1 MLNFSFGTAR
11 SGLNSGPSRQPRY
24 LLDMNYQDLK
34 YMEITK
40 GTNDSGGPV
49 KENEELG
56 LGYLGKPGSS

>member
-1 MLNFSFGTAR
+1 
-11 SGLNSGPSRQPRY
+11 
-24 LLDMNYQDLK
+24 
-34 YMEITK
+34 MEITK